1 MNSLNLANDKK
12 RDAEVNYASIRKM
25 PSIRM
30 VLEDGRAKTNV
41 KILKSTLELSE
52 EVLVQKYEDLKTLGE
67 AIIEDDP
74 EVDMEIVGRKIYTT
88 HKLFLN
94 QENKIAY
101 RVNMVQVIK
110 NPDGTEKE
118 RRDLAKLPSNI
129 KGDNVLQWS
138 GKRIPKSEAIKK
150 FVFGRKY
157 QIKHVSGLTF
167 DFLYDMAKDLHE
179 SKSLM
184 RVGTGP
190 KGISPIIMSI
200 GGTPYRGFL
209 EGRVDG
215 DKYCLI
221 LHLTNLEVKGLAPKD
236 DDI

>member
-1 MNSLNLANDKK
+1 MNSLNLANEKK
-12 RDAEVNYASIRKM
+12 RDAEVGYVSIRKV
-25 PSIRM
+25 PSVKM
-30 VLEDGRAKTNV
+30 VLEDGREKNNV
-41 KILKSTLELSE
+41 KILKSTIEHSE
-52 EVLVQKYEDLKTLGE
+52 EVLVQKYESLKSLGE
-67 AIIEDDP
+67 AIIENDP
-74 EVDMEIVGRKIYTT
+74 EVDMEIVGQKIFNT
-88 HKLFLN
+88 HKLYLN

-110 NPDGTEKE
+110 NPDGSEKE
-118 RRDLAKLPSNI
+118 RRDLTKLPPNI
-129 KGDNVLQWS
+129 KGDNALQWS
-138 GKRIPKSEAIKK
+138 GKKISKKVAIKK

-179 SKSLM
+179 SESLM
-184 RVGTGP
+184 IVGTGP
-190 KGISPIIMSI
+190 KGTNPIIMST

-209 EGRVDG
+209 EGRIDG